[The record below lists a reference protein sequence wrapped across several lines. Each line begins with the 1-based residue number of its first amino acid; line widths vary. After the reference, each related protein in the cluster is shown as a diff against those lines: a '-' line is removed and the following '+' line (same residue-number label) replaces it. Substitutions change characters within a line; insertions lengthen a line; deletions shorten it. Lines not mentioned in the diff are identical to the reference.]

1 MFGWNN
7 IEGGGACPHK
17 KMTEQTM
24 PTIQIKDASDY
35 VGQRVKI
42 GAWLRQKRGSGKMV
56 FLQLRDG
63 SGFFQGVVAKA
74 DVSEE
79 VFETAKELKQETS
92 MYVYGVI
99 HEDARSAFGYEM
111 KVDHI
116 DIIGESHDY
125 PITPKEHGTEF
136 LFDERHLYLRHL
148 KPYATLKIRNTI
160 IAATYEFFNKEG
172 FIKLDA
178 PLLTGSAP
186 EGTTELFETDYFGQD
201 AYLSQTGQLYAE
213 AGAMAF
219 SKVFTFGPAFR
230 AEKSK
235 TRRHLTEFWMIEP
248 EMAFYDQDAS
258 MALQE
263 RYVAFLIEKVLEQ
276 NDQELDMLG
285 RDKELLRSYTQ
296 LPFPRVSYDD
306 AITLL
311 QDNGFDVEWGV
322 DFGSPEETFLANHF
336 SKPVFIVNFPKA
348 IKAFYMKRHPERED
362 VVISADLLAP
372 EGYGEII
379 GGSERDTDYDYL
391 KQRIEEDGLGLEEYS
406 WYLDLRKYGSV
417 PHSGFGLGL
426 ERMVTFVTGEE
437 HIREAI
443 PFPRMTHRLRP

>member
-1 MFGWNN
+1 
-7 IEGGGACPHK
+7 
-17 KMTEQTM
+17 MTEEI
-24 PTIQIKDASDY
+24 PKIKIIDAKNF
-35 VGQRVKI
+35 VGKTVTI
-42 GAWLRQKRGSGKMV
+42 GAWLRQKRGSGKIA

-63 SGFFQGVVAKA
+63 TAFFQGVVATA

-79 VFETAKELKQETS
+79 VFETAKSLKQETS
-92 MYVYGVI
+92 IYVTGEI
-99 HEDARSAFGYEM
+99 HEDARSSFGYEM
-111 KVDHI
+111 AVSDIKV
-116 DIIGESHDY
+116 IGESHDY

-148 KPYATLKIRNTI
+148 KPFATLKIRNTLV
-160 IAATYEFFNKEG
+160 AATYEFFNKEG
-172 FIKLDA
+172 FTKLDA
-178 PLLTGSAP
+178 PVLTGSAP
-186 EGTTELFETDYFGQD
+186 EGTTELFETDYFGEP
-201 AYLSQTGQLYAE
+201 AFLSQTGQLYAE

-219 SKVFTFGPAFR
+219 GKVFTFGPTFR

-248 EMAFYDQDAS
+248 EMAFMDQEES
-258 MALQE
+258 LKLQE
-263 RYVAFLIEKVLEQ
+263 RYIAFLISKVLEN
-276 NDQELDMLG
+276 NDQELDILK
-285 RDKELLRSYTQ
+285 RDKDLLRSYTQ
-296 LPFPRVSYDD
+296 LPYPRVSYDN
-306 AITLL
+306 AVKLL
-311 QDNGFDVEWGV
+311 QDNDFDVEWGV

-336 SKPVFIVNFPKA
+336 AKPVFIVNFPKA
-348 IKAFYMKRHPERED
+348 IKPFYMKRHKTRD
-362 VVISADLLAP
+362 DIVVSADLLAP

-391 KQRIEEDGLGLEEYS
+391 KNEIEKLGLNMDEYA

-443 PFPRMTHRLRP
+443 PFPRMTNRLRP

>member
-1 MFGWNN
+1 
-7 IEGGGACPHK
+7 
-17 KMTEQTM
+17 MTEEI
-24 PTIQIKDASDY
+24 PKIKIIDAKNF
-35 VGQRVKI
+35 VGKTVTI
-42 GAWLRQKRGSGKMV
+42 GAWLRQKRGSGKIA

-63 SGFFQGVVAKA
+63 TAFFQGVVAKA

-79 VFETAKELKQETS
+79 VFETAKSLKQETS
-92 MYVYGVI
+92 IYVTGEI
-99 HEDARSAFGYEM
+99 HEDARSSFGYEM
-111 KVDHI
+111 AVSDIKV
-116 DIIGESHDY
+116 IGESHDY

-148 KPYATLKIRNTI
+148 KPFATLKIRNTLV
-160 IAATYEFFNKEG
+160 AATYEFFNKEG
-172 FIKLDA
+172 FTKLDA
-178 PLLTGSAP
+178 PVLTGSAP
-186 EGTTELFETDYFGQD
+186 EGTTELFETDYFGEP
-201 AYLSQTGQLYAE
+201 AFLSQTGQLYAE

-219 SKVFTFGPAFR
+219 GKVFTFGPTFR

-248 EMAFYDQDAS
+248 EMAFMDQEES
-258 MALQE
+258 LKLQE
-263 RYVAFLIEKVLEQ
+263 RYIAFLISKVLEN
-276 NDQELDMLG
+276 NDQELDILK
-285 RDKELLRSYTQ
+285 RDKDLLRSYTQ
-296 LPFPRVSYDD
+296 LPYPRVSYDD
-306 AITLL
+306 AVKLL
-311 QDNGFDVEWGV
+311 QDNDLDVEWGV

-336 SKPVFIVNFPKA
+336 AKPVFIVNFPKA
-348 IKAFYMKRHPERED
+348 IKPFYMKRHKTRD
-362 VVISADLLAP
+362 DIVVSADLLAP

-391 KQRIEEDGLGLEEYS
+391 KNEIEKLGLNMDEYA

-443 PFPRMTHRLRP
+443 PFPRMTNRLRP